1 MNTSD
6 NVRMA
11 KMIKVRTIQSKM
23 VKTAKIIKLFHRK
36 TQNHPGRRM
45 LKMAKTG
52 IKGNKKLIWATL
64 ASAALML
71 GILLIPALRHVFSI
85 PVLPVGNILEIV
97 VLSLMPLIV
106 VELFKLIK
114 INTSKSEKL

>member
-1 MNTSD
+1 MNTRD

-52 IKGNKKLIWATL
+52 IKGNSSFAESFIFGCVAH
-64 ASAALML
+64 A
-71 GILLIPALRHVFSI
+71 F
-85 PVLPVGNILEIV
+85 VLELWQIV
-97 VLSLMPLIV
+97 
-106 VELFKLIK
+106 
-114 INTSKSEKL
+114 